1 MSPAFARQLGA
12 AIRASGIDNDKL
24 GLCRGSGVFRRME
37 GQWWIMQY
45 NLSIPVPNDL
55 AERVVGMIKQNPP
68 KAPEGER
75 KHPE

>member
-1 MSPAFARQLGA
+1 M
-12 AIRASGIDNDKL
+12 D
-24 GLCRGSGVFRRME
+24 

-55 AERVVGMIKQNPP
+55 AERVVGLIKQGPP

-75 KHPE
+75 KHQE